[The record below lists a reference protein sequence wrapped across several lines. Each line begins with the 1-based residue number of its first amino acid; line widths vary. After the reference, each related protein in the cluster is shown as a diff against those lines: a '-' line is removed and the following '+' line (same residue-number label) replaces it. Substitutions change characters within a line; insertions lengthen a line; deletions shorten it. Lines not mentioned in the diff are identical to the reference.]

1 MKEIEARRSIRKYK
15 SVEIDKKIVDRLIEG
30 ARLAPSGNNR
40 QPWHFILVTNRE
52 TREKIARTAHS
63 QTWMLTA
70 PLFIVC
76 IADIKARMESDDEFY
91 VDEETASFELK
102 RAIRDTSIA
111 IGHILLEA
119 VSLGLGTCWI
129 GWYTQKEIRPILGIP
144 EDKFVLGII
153 TVGYPDE
160 APEPR
165 PRKGVNEIIHH
176 ERW

>member
-119 VSLGLGTCWI
+119 AVWDWVPAGSAGTL
-129 GWYTQKEIRPILGIP
+129 R
-144 EDKFVLGII
+144 
-153 TVGYPDE
+153 
-160 APEPR
+160 
-165 PRKGVNEIIHH
+165 RKSVRSWEFLRINSSWE
-176 ERW
+176 